1 MSRASVAGVRSSAH
15 CGIRSVIV
23 GLHEV
28 VSHGDNVYPARVSYG
43 SPTLNVSENGKAI
56 MTAFDDLMAIFEE
69 LSEAAGNPAK

>member
-1 MSRASVAGVRSSAH
+1 MQIFDGTQWQVRMRI
-15 CGIRSVIV
+15 GRD
-23 GLHEV
+23 EV